1 MQFNRREILL
11 IVACLFFLVGLMAV
25 LETIYA
31 IIITLSIYFGIKFLV
46 GKRKKMIQADV
57 GAGICADC
65 GEKLDGGSCKNCS
78 ESEK

>member
-11 IVACLFFLVGLMAV
+11 IAACLFFLVGLMAV

-31 IIITLSIYFGIKFLV
+31 IIITFSIYFGIKFLV
-46 GKRKKMIQADV
+46 TKRRKMIQADV
-57 GAGICADC
+57 GTGICADC
-65 GEKLDGGSCKNCS
+65 GEKLDEGACKNCS